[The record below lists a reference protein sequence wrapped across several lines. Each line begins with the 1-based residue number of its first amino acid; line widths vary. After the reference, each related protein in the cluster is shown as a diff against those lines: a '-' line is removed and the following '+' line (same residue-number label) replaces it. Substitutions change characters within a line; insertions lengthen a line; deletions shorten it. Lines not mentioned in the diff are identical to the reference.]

1 MQYVAKCGLLFYGS
15 SSVVDWKNP
24 PRLFIPGPVKV
35 NEDVLQQLAR
45 PTLGHRGK
53 EYAQLHAETTV
64 CLKKIL
70 FTDQNVFL
78 STSSASGIWEAA
90 IRNCVAPDETVLATC
105 CGAFSDKWAT
115 VAKNCGRNVEE
126 LKVDW
131 GKPVLPEMIDEK
143 LATGKYTAITIVYN
157 ETSTGLTNHVY
168 EISEMMKQK
177 YPEILV
183 FVDAVSAMVA
193 LPMHFD
199 ELGWDVAFASVQ
211 KAFAIPPGLAVAA
224 VSNRALEKSKN
235 VPNRG
240 YYFDFQ
246 LWAKSNEKN
255 QTLVTPN
262 IPHIMALNYQCEKLL
277 AEGMENVWERHK
289 RMGDFVRTWA
299 KEKFALFC
307 DEKYASNT
315 LTAVKNTRGI
325 NVAETINAIQEKHN
339 TIFGNGYGKLKEQT
353 FRIAHMGDITL
364 DDLKELLG
372 WIDEEIG

>member
-1 MQYVAKCGLLFYGS
+1 MA
-15 SSVVDWKNP
+15 DWKNP

-35 NEDVLQQLAR
+35 NEDVLGQLAR

-53 EYAQLHAETTV
+53 EYAQLHSETV
-64 CLKKIL
+64 EMLKKIL
-70 FTDQNVFL
+70 FTEQNIFL

-90 IRNCVAPDETVLATC
+90 IRNCVAPDETVLSTC
-105 CGAFSDKWAT
+105 CGAFSDKWAG
-115 VAKNCGRNVEE
+115 VVESCGRKLEQ

-131 GKPVLPEMIDEK
+131 GKPILTEMIDKK
-143 LATGKYTAITIVYN
+143 LTTGKYAAVTMVYN
-157 ETSTGLTNHVY
+157 ETSTGLTNPVI
-168 EISEMMKQK
+168 ETSEMMKEK
-177 YPEILV
+177 YPDVLV
-183 FVDAVSAMVA
+183 FVDSVSAMVG
-193 LPMHFD
+193 LPLRFD
-199 ELGWDVAFASVQ
+199 ELGWDVTFASVQ

-224 VSNRALEKSKN
+224 VSNRALEKSKD
-235 VPNRG
+235 VPGRG

-246 LWAKSNEKN
+246 LWAKSAQKN

-277 AEGMENVWERHK
+277 KEGMENVWEKHK
-289 RMGDFVRTWA
+289 QMGEFVRGWA

-339 TIFGNGYGKLKEQT
+339 TIFGNGYGKLKEQS

-372 WIDEEIG
+372 WIDDELG